1 MKVIEANKEGRLGTL
16 VSQGKKKQAPL
27 SCMMDIYKSLDEL
40 L

>member
-1 MKVIEANKEGRLGTL
+1 MKVIEANKEGRLGTI
-16 VSQGKKKQAPL
+16 VSQGKKQAPP